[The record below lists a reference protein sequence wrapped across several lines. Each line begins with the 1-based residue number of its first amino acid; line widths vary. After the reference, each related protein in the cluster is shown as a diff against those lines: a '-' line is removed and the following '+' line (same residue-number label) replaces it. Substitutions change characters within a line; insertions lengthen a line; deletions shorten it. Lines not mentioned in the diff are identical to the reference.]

1 MGSEMCI
8 RDSANKNKISLSAKM
23 YRAID
28 RMAKDGIEKY
38 TTEVVLQNFNGNLT
52 MLGGRND
59 NSSSDF
65 GNDSISSE
73 STSISSDMDDDIP
86 F

>member
-1 MGSEMCI
+1 
-8 RDSANKNKISLSAKM
+8 
-23 YRAID
+23 
-28 RMAKDGIEKY
+28 
-38 TTEVVLQNFNGNLT
+38 